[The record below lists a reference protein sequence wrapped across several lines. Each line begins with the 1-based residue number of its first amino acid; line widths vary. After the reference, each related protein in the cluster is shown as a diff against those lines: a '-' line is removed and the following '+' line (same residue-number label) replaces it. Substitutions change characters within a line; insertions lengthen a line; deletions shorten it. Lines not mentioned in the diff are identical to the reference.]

1 MKKRITALALIVF
14 LLVNMTMPVMAKLSA
29 DDLAVVSGYV
39 MDQDLYMFVQL
50 DEKYKGTDLD
60 TKVTIDGITIA
71 NKTSPIA
78 IGESDATIKYL
89 LMIDQSGSM
98 NKYIDRVNAFVDALA
113 DREKANAVFT
123 IAGFGEDFKVISEDI
138 RDKETVKSAIAGLSY
153 NEPWTDPYNAIVK
166 ALNYVDTTSR
176 TGGEVLNIIVVSDGD
191 ADLGIADVDEAL
203 KAEQERAAAAKNR
216 IGNSPE
222 ILIHTFGVTAWEE
235 LCLDTY
241 EAGRGDN
248 AVINDE
254 KDAKAY
260 GEKIADYIDSL
271 YFLDFSLKKDVGT
284 ERFAVEVQMTGTD
297 KEGTPAIMNTVL
309 ENIPNLTNYVVDE
322 SEEDIFKIISSAEE
336 SKEDD
341 SKEPLS
347 ASDSAEDTGAD
358 NSEPDKDQEPDRK
371 QETLDDSGDL
381 SGGQQ
386 NQPQKMMFLVLIFV
400 VALCLLLIVLLLCL
414 IVKKNRQ
421 DAGKKPTSGGSV
433 AISLDPI
440 SGELKRPKGSFRISG
455 SMLIGSSAKAD
466 IVLRAEG
473 VCPAHAKLFVS
484 NGALYIQD
492 VSETSGVFMGGM
504 RLQAPNRLGD
514 GDEFT
519 LGSARIVVRMQ
530 QR

>member
-78 IGESDATIKYL
+78 IGESDAEIKYL

-138 RDKETVKSAIAGLSY
+138 RDKEAVKSAIAGLSY

-191 ADLGIADVDEAL
+191 ADLGIADADEAL

-216 IGNSPE
+216 IKNSPE
-222 ILIHTFGVTAWEE
+222 ILIHTFGVTAWED

-297 KEGTPAIMNTVL
+297 MEGTPAIMNTVL

-347 ASDSAEDTGAD
+347 ASDSAGNNGAD
-358 NSEPDKDQEPDRK
+358 DDSNKDQKSDIT
-371 QETLDDSGDL
+371 QDVLNDNSDSAD
-381 SGGQQ
+381 GQQ
-386 NQPQKMMFLVLIFV
+386 HQPQKMMFIVLVSVIAV
-400 VALCLLLIVLLLCL
+400 CLLLIVLLLCL

-421 DAGKKPTSGGSV
+421 EAGKKSTSGGSV

-455 SMLIGSSAKAD
+455 PMMIGSSAKAD